1 MSNTTLDSTPTFNR
15 RTETESICM
24 FCFVTI
30 RSDRYT
36 SLADAEEIHAD
47 VCLARP
53 GSAVRYALLWN

>member
-1 MSNTTLDSTPTFNR
+1 
-15 RTETESICM
+15 M